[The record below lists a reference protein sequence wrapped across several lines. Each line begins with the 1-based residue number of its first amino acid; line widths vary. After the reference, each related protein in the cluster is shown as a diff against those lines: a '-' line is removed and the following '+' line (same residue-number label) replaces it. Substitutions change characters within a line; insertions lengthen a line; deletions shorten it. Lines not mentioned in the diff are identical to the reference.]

1 MDIEQA
7 EKVLAHLRD
16 HIASKPP
23 STTGRK
29 MFDAIQMVLCERERL
44 QKLVIYVRTEHWDEV
59 RAVAG
64 VQGAESLDDDGLVEA
79 CRDWVNETRLLIRDW
94 KPDEA

>member
-1 MDIEQA
+1 MNIEQA

-29 MFDAIQMVLCERERL
+29 MFDAIQAVLCERERL
-44 QKLVIYVRTEHWDEV
+44 DRIVTELADRLIESEEV
-59 RAVAG
+59 DR
-64 VQGAESLDDDGLVEA
+64 QDDG
-79 CRDWVNETRLLIRDW
+79 RLTWSASGEYVGELEGGD
-94 KPDEA
+94 